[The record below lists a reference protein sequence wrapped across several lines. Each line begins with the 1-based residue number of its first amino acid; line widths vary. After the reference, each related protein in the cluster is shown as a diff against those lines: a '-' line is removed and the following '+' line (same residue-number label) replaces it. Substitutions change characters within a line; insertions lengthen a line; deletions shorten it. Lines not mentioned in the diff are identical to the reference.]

1 LVLVEM
7 VELLAEQ
14 MMDLMAKIPYWET
27 LLLMAAVVAQ
37 VELVAE
43 VHLVMDLLVDLVE
56 ELLTVQNLEVMEFLV
71 KEIQA
76 EVFTVAVVAL
86 VL

>member
-1 LVLVEM
+1 
-7 VELLAEQ
+7 
-14 MMDLMAKIPYWET
+14 MAKIPYWET

-37 VELVAE
+37 AALVVAE
-43 VHLVMDLLVDLVE
+43 HLVMGLLVALVVG
-56 ELLTVQNLEVMEFLV
+56 LLILKKLEVVEFLV